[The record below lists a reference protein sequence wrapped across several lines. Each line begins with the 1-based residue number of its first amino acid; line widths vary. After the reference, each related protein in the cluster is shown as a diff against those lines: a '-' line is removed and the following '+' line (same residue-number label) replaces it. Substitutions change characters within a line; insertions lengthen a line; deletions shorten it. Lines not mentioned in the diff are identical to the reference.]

1 MAKQQKVGFIGLG
14 IMGSLQAMNLAKAGY
29 ELTVFNRTR
38 EKAEAWVAEHGG
50 TVADSPREVAEA
62 SDVVIT
68 MVVDGAAGRGHDRPG
83 AAGRAARTR
92 CSSTCRRSRPG
103 RRASSTSGC
112 AQAGH
117 AFVDAPVTGSSPKAK
132 TGTLTIM
139 CGGAEADIERARPL
153 FEIMGEK
160 IVLCGEAGQGQ
171 AVKVISQ
178 AITAVNCAT
187 LAQGLVLARQAG
199 VDVDA
204 LLQTMDGGSSDSTMR
219 ALKGKP
225 MLEHDFTPLFKLAHM
240 LKDVQLCLAEARTA
254 GGRFPFAGLAAELYG
269 AGIGT
274 RPRRPGFRR
283 RPRSRRGPHWYAFVA
298 MWRVAAHRDE
308 IVSVVRKTCLFP
320 GRFCD
325 FSSLCIVCDAST
337 GGFPVGVAGRVVAH
351 SPCAGTR
358 RSSNSPFTHLY
369 ADRFQGMGRHR
380 ARSRRR

>member
-1 MAKQQKVGFIGLG
+1 MADKVGFIGLG

-38 EKAEAWVAEHGG
+38 EKADAWVAEHGG
-50 TVADSPREVAEA
+50 TAVDSPREVAEA

-68 MVVDGAAGRGHDRPG
+68 MVVDGAQVEAMIDAALPG
-83 AAGRAARTR
+83 AREHTLFIDMSTIAPGTARELAER
-92 CSSTCRRSRPG
+92 VRG
-103 RRASSTSGC
+103 D
-112 AQAGH
+112 GH

-139 CGGAEADIERARPL
+139 CGGEPDDIERARPL

-160 IVLCGEAGQGQ
+160 IVVCGEAGQGQ

-219 ALKGKP
+219 QLKGKP

-254 GGRFPFAGLAAELYG
+254 GGAFPFAGLAAELYG
-269 AGIGT
+269 AGVGRGLGEQDFGAVLEVVEGLTGT
-274 RPRRPGFRR
+274 R
-283 RPRSRRGPHWYAFVA
+283 
-298 MWRVAAHRDE
+298 
-308 IVSVVRKTCLFP
+308 L
-320 GRFCD
+320 
-325 FSSLCIVCDAST
+325 
-337 GGFPVGVAGRVVAH
+337 
-351 SPCAGTR
+351 
-358 RSSNSPFTHLY
+358 
-369 ADRFQGMGRHR
+369 
-380 ARSRRR
+380 